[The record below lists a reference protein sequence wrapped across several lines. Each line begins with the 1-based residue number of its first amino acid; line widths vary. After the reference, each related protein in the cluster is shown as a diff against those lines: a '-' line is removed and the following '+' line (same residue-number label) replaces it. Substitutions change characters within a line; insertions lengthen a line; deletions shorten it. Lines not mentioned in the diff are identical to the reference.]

1 MHYRRASISPARTA
15 IGLATAAT
23 DSPRRSG
30 GTSGRLCG
38 LRAGREGRHG
48 RVRIGGDRRAR
59 GSERARPTSTP
70 PRLSLRGVVAGAARR
85 ACSRRS
91 AALARARRRPAPR
104 RSLDGDGTRGAVYP
118 RVRAAGSVARCAR
131 AGGRRRRG
139 CCRRGSAVAAARA
152 TGRRRGAHTRARS
165 RIRGDGTR
173 GGAYPRVRA
182 AGSVASMICNVRVR
196 ARMWVV

>member
-91 AALARARRRPAPR
+91 AARARARRRPAPW
-104 RSLDGDGTRGAVYP
+104 RSLDGDGTRGAAY
-118 RVRAAGSVARCAR
+118 RAS
-131 AGGRRRRG
+131 GRRR
-139 CCRRGSAVAAARA
+139 AAAPRLLPPWQRCGGGEGDRPKA
-152 TGRRRGAHTRARS
+152 RRTHACSLPYSRRRHAR
-165 RIRGDGTR
+165 RCVPARP
-173 GGAYPRVRA
+173 GGGFGGVYDL
-182 AGSVASMICNVRVR
+182 
-196 ARMWVV
+196 

>member
-91 AALARARRRPAPR
+91 AARARARRRPAPW
-104 RSLDGDGTRGAVYP
+104 RSLDGDGTRGA
-118 RVRAAGSVARCAR
+118 
-131 AGGRRRRG
+131 
-139 CCRRGSAVAAARA
+139 
-152 TGRRRGAHTRARS
+152 
-165 RIRGDGTR
+165 
-173 GGAYPRVRA
+173 AYPRVWAAAGGGAEAAAAVAALWRRRGRPAEGAAHTRVLAPVLAATARA
-182 AGSVASMICNVRVR
+182 AVRTRASGRRVR
-196 ARMWVV
+196 WRL